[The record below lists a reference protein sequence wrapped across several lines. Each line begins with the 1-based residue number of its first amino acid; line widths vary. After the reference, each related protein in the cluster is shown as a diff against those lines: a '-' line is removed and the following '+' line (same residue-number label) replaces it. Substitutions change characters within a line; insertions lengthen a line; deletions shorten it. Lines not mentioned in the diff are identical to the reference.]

1 MGRKEQIINYLLNAN
16 NFNNTNVEFQ
26 HLIKVLEITPSYPII
41 LVAGTNGKGSTCA
54 YLTTILSNAGYKVG
68 TFTSPHVFEYNERI
82 QINNQPVDDNILITA
97 LDAVIK
103 SSNDNNLG
111 IFKTFTLASHIIFMN
126 EKIDI
131 AIVEVGVGGANDV
144 TNYFEPTIAAVSNV
158 DFDHCAILGN
168 TLEEIGLQKAGIFR
182 ANKPALYGAIN
193 PPQTL
198 IQYAKTINAKFTCFG
213 QDFGFKRHEYG
224 WDFYSPQLNL
234 YSLPFPSMRGQEQ
247 LLNASLAI
255 AILANLKY
263 DFPLTSSQIKTGLL
277 QTSLVGRFQVIPGL
291 PQIILDTAHNIQAV
305 EVMWQNVLKLQFAK
319 HNYALFAIANDKN
332 WQVIIEQ
339 QAKNYDHWFLSRLGS
354 ERSANPEDVLQKLLD
369 CGVNSAKISISNN
382 VTEAFLSTY
391 NQLKQEDRLVCFGS
405 FLTVEQAYIALHKVR
420 K

>member
-1 MGRKEQIINYLLNAN
+1 M
-16 NFNNTNVEFQ
+16 
-26 HLIKVLEITPSYPII
+26 S
-41 LVAGTNGKGSTCA
+41 
-54 YLTTILSNAGYKVG
+54 
-68 TFTSPHVFEYNERI
+68 
-82 QINNQPVDDNILITA
+82 
-97 LDAVIK
+97 
-103 SSNDNNLG
+103 
-111 IFKTFTLASHIIFMN
+111 

-131 AIVEVGVGGANDV
+131 AVVEVGIGGTNDV

-182 ANKPALYGAIN
+182 ANKPALYGATN
-193 PPQTL
+193 PPQSL
-198 IQYAKTINAKFTCFG
+198 IQHAKANNAQFTCFG

-277 QTSLVGRFQVIPGL
+277 QTSLMGRFQVMPGL

-354 ERSANPEDVLQKLLD
+354 ERSADPEDILQTLLD
-369 CGVNSAKISISNN
+369 CGVDSTKISISENI
-382 VTEAFLSTY
+382 TDAFLSAY

-405 FLTVEQAYIALHKVR
+405 FLTVEQAHIALHKVR